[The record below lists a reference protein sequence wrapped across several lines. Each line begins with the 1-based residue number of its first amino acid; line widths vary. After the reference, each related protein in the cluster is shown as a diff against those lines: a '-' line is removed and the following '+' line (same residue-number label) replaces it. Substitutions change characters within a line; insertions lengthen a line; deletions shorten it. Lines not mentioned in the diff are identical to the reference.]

1 MSLFNEKLANIP
13 LKEVLILIIVL
24 FLIQYFLNALNIVH
38 IDSVAVYIL
47 IIFYFIFKLR
57 DNLPDKKELIE
68 VFSLDLFKYVLFIV
82 ILNIF
87 ISYGFLYLSDAIL
100 NAFPSFNFIS
110 GFDVSNSIWGL
121 GLISTIVISPISEEL
136 IFRGVFINRLKL
148 IVPPVFA
155 ILISSLFF
163 ASLHSYGSITSAF
176 IFAVCMAIL
185 YIRTENIFVP
195 IFAHFLNNLF
205 AEMILFIDYNHV
217 LFNNGNVVMIVSLI
231 AIISFVIISRS
242 IIKEVNSIK

>member
-38 IDSVAVYIL
+38 IDSVALYIL

-57 DNLPDKKELIE
+57 NNLPDKKELIE
-68 VFSLDLFKYVLFIV
+68 VFSPNLFKYVLLIV

-87 ISYGFLYLSDAIL
+87 ISYGFLYLSDVIL
-100 NAFPSFNFIS
+100 NSFPSFNFIS
-110 GFDVSNSIWGL
+110 GFGVSNSILGL
-121 GLISTIVISPISEEL
+121 GLISTIVVSPISEEL
-136 IFRGVFINRLKL
+136 IFRGVFVNRLQL
-148 IVPPVFA
+148 IVPTVFA

-185 YIRTENIFVP
+185 YIKTENIFVA

-205 AEMILFIDYNHV
+205 AEMIVLIDHNHV
-217 LFNNGNVVMIVSLI
+217 LFNNGQVVMVVSLL
-231 AIISFVIISRS
+231 AIISFVIILRS
-242 IIKEVNSIK
+242 IIRELNSIK